1 MTHESKS
8 EEIIKLENDVIERIQ
23 KERNS
28 RHMSQM
34 DLALE
39 AGISQG
45 YLAMIESKKKI
56 PTITT
61 IFKIAEA
68 LKISPA
74 RLFEDSEID
83 KEQIKAEIIS
93 MIQNKL

>member
-68 LKISPA
+68 LKINPA